1 MSKSNYQENI
11 VIDATFGTGSLSPAA
26 NLYISL
32 HTADP
37 GEGGDQTTNE
47 ATYGAYARQAIAGG
61 SGWNVAGDQA
71 SNAGDVTFPEA
82 TSGSETITHFAIGD
96 AVSGAGNILYFGS
109 LSASVAVA
117 AGITIKFNAGNIV
130 ATEG

>member
-1 MSKSNYQENI
+1 
-11 VIDATFGTGSLSPAA
+11 
-26 NLYISL
+26 
-32 HTADP
+32 
-37 GEGGDQTTNE
+37 
-47 ATYGAYARQAIAGG
+47 
-61 SGWNVAGDQA
+61 
-71 SNAGDVTFPEA
+71 VTFPEA